1 MEQTNLDSKL
11 RIKCNKLQDQVK
23 KLNDQMMKKNEDM
36 ALLRQKA
43 DGSIQTNKFRI
54 ENEKLKKTI
63 DKTTQ
68 RLYVLEQNET
78 KRKQYDDI
86 RQQLELTMIEEDAK
100 EQNRQQLEET
110 KREGEEVEFKPNQE
124 DDIASVPMNEDL

>member
-86 RQQLELTMIEEDAK
+86 RQQLELTMIEEDAR

-110 KREGEEVEFKPNQE
+110 KREGEEVEFKPDQE

>member
-1 MEQTNLDSKL
+1 
-11 RIKCNKLQDQVK
+11 
-23 KLNDQMMKKNEDM
+23 MMKKNEDM

-86 RQQLELTMIEEDAK
+86 R
-100 EQNRQQLEET
+100 
-110 KREGEEVEFKPNQE
+110 
-124 DDIASVPMNEDL
+124 

>member
-68 RLYVLEQNET
+68 RLYLLE
-78 KRKQYDDI
+78 
-86 RQQLELTMIEEDAK
+86 
-100 EQNRQQLEET
+100 
-110 KREGEEVEFKPNQE
+110 
-124 DDIASVPMNEDL
+124 